1 MKEKT
6 YTFKTMVPVI
16 GMLLSFLGVCFFT
29 SLYMAKDN
37 NYDNII
43 YQYFHISKQL
53 HFRMMYLDIS
63 KFQIISGM
71 NLCSVLFIVCNYFF
85 SWAIYEYYKD
95 RVHKTITIL
104 LIVFWSVEIILYN
117 PYVYCFIYYGR
128 AGFLPNPVII
138 EDFYDIYHQFT
149 IHGNIFCIFYSFYKI
164 IVSYF
169 SKEPLRFLRRIKGS
183 MVLIETGICVMY
195 IYMFFNLPNHL
206 LHVSRVAD
214 YVTYYSLKLG
224 NYTSLMK
231 VIPYLIIVFL
241 FILIISLYEYEKT
254 NKKIL
259 NNEHVLSN
267 MVASAEISTRALS
280 HYVKNEILSIES
292 EADWIMKKPDITE
305 TSLQRIK
312 ETCRNM
318 YERMDTLQ
326 KKSNRIVL
334 NQRLSNLNDVIRQSI
349 EKAAPALN
357 ENNIICDFKETNK
370 SIYVFID
377 RNYMGEVFQNIF
389 LNSIEAMETNSQ
401 SDRKI
406 IISIEEHDKRV
417 RIKIRDYGPG
427 INEAVAERLFEPF
440 VSTKSTKT
448 NWGIGLSFS
457 KRIVNSHMGKIEATN
472 APDGGAVIQIWLP
485 IISKERHG

>member
-1 MKEKT
+1 MK
-6 YTFKTMVPVI
+6 
-16 GMLLSFLGVCFFT
+16 
-29 SLYMAKDN
+29 
-37 NYDNII
+37 
-43 YQYFHISKQL
+43 
-53 HFRMMYLDIS
+53 
-63 KFQIISGM
+63 
-71 NLCSVLFIVCNYFF
+71 
-85 SWAIYEYYKD
+85 
-95 RVHKTITIL
+95 
-104 LIVFWSVEIILYN
+104 
-117 PYVYCFIYYGR
+117 
-128 AGFLPNPVII
+128 
-138 EDFYDIYHQFT
+138 
-149 IHGNIFCIFYSFYKI
+149 
-164 IVSYF
+164 
-169 SKEPLRFLRRIKGS
+169 
-183 MVLIETGICVMY
+183 
-195 IYMFFNLPNHL
+195 
-206 LHVSRVAD
+206 
-214 YVTYYSLKLG
+214 
-224 NYTSLMK
+224 
-231 VIPYLIIVFL
+231 
-241 FILIISLYEYEKT
+241 KT

-259 NNEHVLSN
+259 NNEYVFSN
-267 MVASAEISTRALS
+267 MVASAEISTRELS